1 MFARAIALLLESQWH
16 VGDATGVLCRAG
28 ASPSSSAQR
37 KQSVPFGSP
46 VEVSA
51 AMASREGS
59 PTSTSA
65 QQSIGSQASAEAGAA
80 PADSAVPQDGSAGA
94 QDIQH
99 STAASAL
106 QHDDRT
112 ATNHSTQQQQQQQQQ
127 LSRRL
132 DPEAQQSTEP
142 QEQAEASLQALPPD
156 NWAAGRCEPSMKPYV
171 LLLNANQE

>member
-1 MFARAIALLLESQWH
+1 MFARAIGLLLESQWH
-16 VGDATGVLCRAG
+16 VGDATGVLRRAG

-65 QQSIGSQASAEAGAA
+65 QQSIGPQASAEAGAA
-80 PADSAVPQDGSAGA
+80 PEDSAVPQDGSAGA
-94 QDIQH
+94 QDLQH

-106 QHDDRT
+106 QHNDRN
-112 ATNHSTQQQQQQQQQ
+112 ATNHSTQQQQQQQQ

-132 DPEAQQSTEP
+132 DPEAQQSTEH